1 MWAWSATVPN
11 PAPDPEALAMVQA
24 MPLIPERDP
33 MRATPL
39 LACTAAALL
48 LAGAADLSARWADEA
63 AIRQTVQYYF
73 DGGKNRD
80 SVALRKAFH
89 PDARMLFAKDGKL
102 VVVPIGEY
110 IARVAGTRPKPGE
123 VDSTRRRVTSVDVT
137 GDAAIARIE
146 LQRPDM
152 VVTDYM
158 SLLKVNGRWQIVT
171 KIFTRGTRPEHVS
184 GS

>member
-1 MWAWSATVPN
+1 
-11 PAPDPEALAMVQA
+11 
-24 MPLIPERDP
+24 MP
-33 MRATPL
+33 ATPL
-39 LACTAAALL
+39 LVASAVALL
-48 LAGAADLSARWADEA
+48 LTGAADLSARWADEA

-110 IARVAGTRPKPGE
+110 IARVAENKLKPGE
-123 VDSTRRRVTSVDVT
+123 VDSTKRRVTSVDVA
-137 GDAAIARIE
+137 GDAAIARLE
-146 LQRPDM
+146 LERRDAL
-152 VVTDYM
+152 VTDYM
-158 SLLKVNGRWQIVT
+158 SLLKVDGRGVIVN
-171 KIFTRGTRPEHVS
+171 KIFAREAREHVS

>member
-1 MWAWSATVPN
+1 
-11 PAPDPEALAMVQA
+11 
-24 MPLIPERDP
+24 
-33 MRATPL
+33 MRPTLL
-39 LACTAAALL
+39 LASTAAALV

-102 VVVPIGEY
+102 VVVPIHEY
-110 IARVAGTRPKPGE
+110 IARVAENRLKPGE
-123 VDSTRRRVTSVDVT
+123 VDSTTRRVTSVDVT
-137 GDAAIARIE
+137 GDAAIARVE
-146 LQRPDM
+146 LGRPDA

-158 SLLKVNGRWQIVT
+158 SLLKVDDRWQIVT
-171 KIFTRGTRPEHVS
+171 KIYTRESRREHVS

>member
-1 MWAWSATVPN
+1 
-11 PAPDPEALAMVQA
+11 
-24 MPLIPERDP
+24 
-33 MRATPL
+33 MRHTTL
-39 LACTAAALL
+39 LVASAAALA

-89 PDARMLFAKDGKL
+89 PEARMLFAKDGKL

-110 IARVAGTRPKPGE
+110 IARVAGAKLKPGE
-123 VDSTRRRVTSVDVT
+123 VDSTTRRVAEVDVA
-137 GDAAIARIE
+137 GDAAIAKLE
-146 LQRPDM
+146 LERPDAFL
-152 VVTDYM
+152 TDYM
-158 SLLKVNGRWQIVT
+158 SLLKVDGRWMIVN
-171 KIFTRGTRPEHVS
+171 KIFARETRREHVS